1 ALDGGLRLLQLGA
14 GGVGVP
20 LLGVHVLPEE
30 GGFVGAEDD
39 AAGGAVE
46 DDAEAGAAGGA
57 LRVVVGVEGCEAC
70 GLLGGGEGVPGGPV
84 LVAEGGRRVL
94 LGGAGLHVGACGPLL
109 DQAGGLVHL
118 LGLLLTHG
126 EPVVKPAGGRVVG
139 RRRRGVADYGD
150 GRRHRVGDASDLRRQ
165 GVDSAGDMPRVRA
178 GLAHRCS
185 PRSAS
190 AMATSAEAI
199 ARLDRAVRMP
209 TAVGP
214 STFRVWPFGWVTM
227 PVMFSSTL
235 LISQRAWSWGG
246 RAVGWLMRGGPSG
259 CTAGRVRRRRTPTS
273 GGSTG
278 CRGWGSGRSSG

>member
-1 ALDGGLRLLQLGA
+1 DVVRACGQVGGRAARGAGEDREGVADEGYAVCAVAVRVTVGDGQAFAAAVDGHAGRVARCDAQGFAGLRGGLFGAVQGGAHEVGVDYSPAASEQGADALDGGLRLLQLGA

-118 LGLLLTHG
+118 L
-126 EPVVKPAGGRVVG
+126 
-139 RRRRGVADYGD
+139 
-150 GRRHRVGDASDLRRQ
+150 
-165 GVDSAGDMPRVRA
+165 
-178 GLAHRCS
+178 
-185 PRSAS
+185 
-190 AMATSAEAI
+190 
-199 ARLDRAVRMP
+199 
-209 TAVGP
+209 
-214 STFRVWPFGWVTM
+214 
-227 PVMFSSTL
+227 
-235 LISQRAWSWGG
+235 
-246 RAVGWLMRGGPSG
+246 
-259 CTAGRVRRRRTPTS
+259 
-273 GGSTG
+273 
-278 CRGWGSGRSSG
+278 